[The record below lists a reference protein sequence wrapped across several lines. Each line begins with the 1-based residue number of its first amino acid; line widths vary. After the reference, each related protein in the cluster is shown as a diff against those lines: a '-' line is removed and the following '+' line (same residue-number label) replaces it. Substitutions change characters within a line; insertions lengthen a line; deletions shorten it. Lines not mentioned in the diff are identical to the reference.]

1 MSEGNLISFGCFQD
15 RRMTSI
21 DSIYLSVLLAI
32 AAAAAFADVVQ
43 DDDDG

>member
-32 AAAAAFADVVQ
+32 AAAAFADVVQ